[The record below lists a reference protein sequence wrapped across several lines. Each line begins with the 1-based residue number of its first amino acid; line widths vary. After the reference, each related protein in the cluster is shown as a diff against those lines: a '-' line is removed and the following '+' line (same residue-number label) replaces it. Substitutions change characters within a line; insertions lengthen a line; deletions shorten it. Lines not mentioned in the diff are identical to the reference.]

1 MPFVAIY
8 AGGSIWRNYEGL
20 LGANLNYVNLNSLH
34 IGADGSLALNETPL
48 IDAAGNPT
56 QWATKLA
63 GIIKQLKGSGVQLV
77 LLSIGGGVARP
88 PDPNGINS
96 EHSASDDDGRNFC
109 ALYFGQG
116 GMTGNLTNDV
126 PILGRLRTLL
136 GVTGADGFDLD
147 FEPNF
152 YTYEGLASA
161 ILTLSE
167 WLGMTSGNIFTWM
180 PLTSQSSFAGMAS
193 MLHGAGGGVISWA
206 HLQPSAW
213 HTPADVASWGT
224 ALQIGS
230 PNVMIGFN
238 GDAPKTMQ
246 ASIATVVTSGT
257 QIYGA
262 YFWNY
267 DFIMH
272 QPVANYVAAMQRG
285 LSGIMP

>member
-1 MPFVAIY
+1 MPFVAMY

-116 GMTGNLTNDV
+116 GMTG
-126 PILGRLRTLL
+126 
-136 GVTGADGFDLD
+136 
-147 FEPNF
+147 
-152 YTYEGLASA
+152 
-161 ILTLSE
+161 
-167 WLGMTSGNIFTWM
+167 
-180 PLTSQSSFAGMAS
+180 
-193 MLHGAGGGVISWA
+193 
-206 HLQPSAW
+206 
-213 HTPADVASWGT
+213 
-224 ALQIGS
+224 
-230 PNVMIGFN
+230 
-238 GDAPKTMQ
+238 
-246 ASIATVVTSGT
+246 
-257 QIYGA
+257 
-262 YFWNY
+262 
-267 DFIMH
+267 
-272 QPVANYVAAMQRG
+272 
-285 LSGIMP
+285 